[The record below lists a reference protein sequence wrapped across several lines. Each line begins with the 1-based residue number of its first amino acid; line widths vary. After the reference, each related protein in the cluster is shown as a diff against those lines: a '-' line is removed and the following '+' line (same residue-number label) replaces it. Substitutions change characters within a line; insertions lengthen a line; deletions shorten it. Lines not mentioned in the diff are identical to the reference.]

1 MAEPRDATRPR
12 PTTGDT
18 VAAVLETCGVTA
30 AFGVISVHNLA
41 ILDAI
46 GRRGR
51 IRFVPA
57 RGEAGAVNMAD
68 GHARVRDALGVAV
81 TSTGTGC
88 GNAAGALVEA
98 RTAETPLLHLTGQVD
113 TAHLGRGHGF
123 IHETPEQIEML
134 AAVSKAAYRVN
145 HPGECA
151 EVLREAVAA
160 ALTAPRGPVSV
171 EIPADVQGAAVD
183 PPDTSSPRPA
193 PPAPADEA
201 ALDRLAARIAA
212 ARRPLLWLG
221 GGARHAGAGALRL
234 AEMGVGIVTSVRG
247 RGTVPEDHPLTLG
260 AFNQSPDVEAFYAT
274 SDLLVVA
281 GSRLRS
287 NDTRTY
293 RLRLPS
299 PRVQVD
305 VDPAARGRLA
315 YAAEEFVQ
323 GAAAAVL
330 VGVADRLDDGP
341 GNAFRPDPVFADDL
355 RRARADAEDRLRNA
369 IAPYDGLADALAA
382 GMGRDSV
389 WVRDITVAN
398 STWGN
403 RLLKVYG
410 PRNALHPAGGGI
422 GQGTAMAIGAAVA
435 APGRKVVCLTGD
447 GGLVLNMGEL
457 MTAAET
463 GADLALVVMNDRG
476 YGVIRNIQDAEY
488 GGRRRFV
495 GPRDPR
501 LRRSRGGLRPRLPA
515 PRLPGRVRAHHRRS
529 AGPTRAAPHRGRHD
543 RDRPA
548 ARPLRRPD
556 GRPLVAPIPAPRADR
571 DRPIGPPTAARPRRC
586 TPPSGP
592 RSGLNR
598 PFGRRVASQVA
609 CYAGGHRKGLGI
621 PQGDK
626 DIPVSCIDSS
636 YIHYVH
642 HDRLLVGAIPPCQ
655 RYIRGK
661 LAIIQ
666 EGSF

>member
-1 MAEPRDATRPR
+1 
-12 PTTGDT
+12 
-18 VAAVLETCGVTA
+18 VLEACGVTA
-30 AFGVISVHNLA
+30 AFGVISVHNMA

-46 GRRGR
+46 GRRQR

-113 TAHLGRGHGF
+113 TPHLGRGHGF
-123 IHETPEQIEML
+123 IHETPEQLEML
-134 AAVSKAAYRVN
+134 AAVSKAAYRVSD
-145 HPGECA
+145 PDECA
-151 EVLREAVAA
+151 EILREAIAA
-160 ALTAPRGPVSV
+160 ALTPPRGPVSV
-171 EIPADVQGAAVD
+171 EIPADLQTAAAR
-183 PPDTSSPRPA
+183 PPDDLSPSPVPPA
-193 PPAPADEA
+193 PPDEA
-201 ALDRLAARIAA
+201 ALDRLTACLAAS
-212 ARRPLLWLG
+212 RRPLLWLG
-221 GGARHAGAGALRL
+221 GGARHAGEGARRL
-234 AEMGVGIVTSVRG
+234 AEMGVGVVTSVRG
-247 RGTVPEDHPLTLG
+247 RGVVPEDHPLTLG

-274 SDLLVVA
+274 SDLLVVV

-293 RLRLPS
+293 RLGLPS

-315 YAAEEFVQ
+315 YPSEAFVR
-323 GAAAAVL
+323 GDAAAVL
-330 VGVADRLDDGP
+330 GGVADRLDDGR

-355 RRARADAEDRLRNA
+355 RRARAAAEDRLRSA

-382 GMGRDSV
+382 AMGRDAI

-403 RLLKVYG
+403 RLLKVHA

-422 GQGTAMAIGAAVA
+422 GQGLALAIGAAVA
-435 APGRKVVCLTGD
+435 APERKAVCLTGD

-463 GADLALVVMNDRG
+463 GADLAVVVMNDRG

-495 GPRDPR
+495 DLATPDFATLAAACGMGYRRISASGEFAPGIGEALSRPGPCLIEIDMD
-501 LRRSRGGLRPRLPA
+501 A
-515 PRLPGRVRAHHRRS
+515 
-529 AGPTRAAPHRGRHD
+529 
-543 RDRPA
+543 
-548 ARPLRRPD
+548 
-556 GRPLVAPIPAPRADR
+556 
-571 DRPIGPPTAARPRRC
+571 IGPPRV
-586 TPPSGP
+586 
-592 RSGLNR
+592 
-598 PFGRRVASQVA
+598 PFGGPM
-609 CYAGGHRKGLGI
+609 GGR
-621 PQGDK
+621 P
-626 DIPVSCIDSS
+626 
-636 YIHYVH
+636 
-642 HDRLLVGAIPPCQ
+642 
-655 RYIRGK
+655 
-661 LAIIQ
+661 
-666 EGSF
+666 

>member
-1 MAEPRDATRPR
+1 MVSEPRT
-12 PTTGDT
+12 TTGDV
-18 VAAVLETCGVTA
+18 VATVLESGGVAA
-30 AFGVISVHNLA
+30 AFGVISVHNMA

-51 IRFVPA
+51 IRFVPS

-113 TAHLGRGHGF
+113 TPHLGRGHGF
-123 IHETPEQIEML
+123 IHETPEQLEML
-134 AAVSKAAYRVN
+134 AAVSKAAYRVRDPN
-145 HPGECA
+145 ECA
-151 EVLREAVAA
+151 EVLREAIAA

-171 EIPADVQGAAVD
+171 EIPADVQGAAVG

-193 PPAPADEA
+193 PPAPPDEA
-201 ALDRLAARIAA
+201 ALDRLAARLAA

-221 GGARHAGAGALRL
+221 GGARHAETGARRL
-234 AEMGVGIVTSVRG
+234 ADLGVGIVTSVRG

-299 PRVQVD
+299 PRVQID

-315 YAAEEFVQ
+315 YPTEGFVQ
-323 GAAAAVL
+323 GDTAAVL
-330 VGVADRLDDGP
+330 DGLAQRLDGV
-341 GNAFRPDPVFADDL
+341 FRPDPDFARDL
-355 RRARADAEDRLRNA
+355 GRARAGAEARLRAA

-382 GMGRDSV
+382 AMGRDAI

-403 RLLKVYG
+403 RLLKVHA
-410 PRNALHPAGGGI
+410 PCNALHPAGGGI
-422 GQGTAMAIGAAVA
+422 GQGLALAIGAAVA
-435 APGRKVVCLTGD
+435 APERKVVCLTGD
-447 GGLVLNMGEL
+447 GGLVLNLGEL

-476 YGVIRNIQDAEY
+476 YGVIRNLQDADY

-495 GPRDPR
+495 DLATPDFGR
-501 LRRSRGGLRPRLPA
+501 LAGACGMGYRRI
-515 PRLPGRVRAHHRRS
+515 
-529 AGPTRAAPHRGRHD
+529 AAPAEFAGGI
-543 RDRPA
+543 RDA
-548 ARPLRRPD
+548 LAGHGPLLIEVD
-556 GRPLVAPIPAPRADR
+556 MNA
-571 DRPIGPPTAARPRRC
+571 IGPPRV
-586 TPPSGP
+586 
-592 RSGLNR
+592 
-598 PFGRRVASQVA
+598 PFGGP
-609 CYAGGHRKGLGI
+609 AGGRT
-621 PQGDK
+621 
-626 DIPVSCIDSS
+626 
-636 YIHYVH
+636 
-642 HDRLLVGAIPPCQ
+642 
-655 RYIRGK
+655 
-661 LAIIQ
+661 
-666 EGSF
+666 